1 MTYDDRADDGFRDS
15 PAFRDSFA
23 YRESVAARKATDL
36 GYAEEPAPRSTAYTP
51 GTYPI
56 GDYQS
61 TDYGTDSTLGLD
73 PAPEPAPSPVPEPVK
88 GPRDRL
94 AVHFG
99 WEIVLLLGAAAVGLL
114 LWRADPATLRGA
126 ALRELYLQTA
136 VVGAVTVGMALS
148 LRAAVPNLALGPI
161 AIAAGV
167 FFAENSD
174 RGILVTAGVTGL
186 LAAAAGVAMA
196 IAVTAFQV
204 PAWAVSLAA
213 GLGLIVWIQDHRG
226 PAEVVTGA
234 YRPGDHAVYWFA
246 GFVALSVL
254 GGVLGL
260 VPALRRA
267 TGRYRPVGDPS
278 IRGRGAVS
286 AALALTG
293 SSILAAAAGVLLA
306 LDTREIVPTENG
318 FGLMVLAL
326 GAALLGGTSVYGRH
340 GGLFGT
346 ALAVIGLTLLSRY
359 AAAEDRAVSVF
370 ALAAAAIAV
379 GLMVSRLV
387 EALGRPKPVPEVV
400 AAEAPAQQPYEPE
413 IDDAWSASQSPVW
426 TPHPSERSPED
437 RRWDERWAS
446 H

>member
-1 MTYDDRADDGFRDS
+1 MDVDLRLPT
-15 PAFRDSFA
+15 P
-23 YRESVAARKATDL
+23 EAARAALAAL
-36 GYAEEPAPRSTAYTP
+36 GAARRP
-51 GTYPI
+51 GE
-56 GDYQS
+56 GHAVQMQ
-61 TDYGTDSTLGLD
+61 GLD
-73 PAPEPAPSPVPEPVK
+73 AAPEPAPSPVPEPVK

-148 LRAAVPNLALGPI
+148 LRAAGP
-161 AIAAGV
+161 
-167 FFAENSD
+167 
-174 RGILVTAGVTGL
+174 L
-186 LAAAAGVAMA
+186 L
-196 IAVTAFQV
+196 
-204 PAWAVSLAA
+204 
-213 GLGLIVWIQDHRG
+213 
-226 PAEVVTGA
+226 E
-234 YRPGDHAVYWFA
+234 
-246 GFVALSVL
+246 
-254 GGVLGL
+254 
-260 VPALRRA
+260 
-267 TGRYRPVGDPS
+267 
-278 IRGRGAVS
+278 
-286 AALALTG
+286 
-293 SSILAAAAGVLLA
+293 
-306 LDTREIVPTENG
+306 LDTREIVPTEHG
-318 FGLMVLAL
+318 RGLMVLAL

>member
-1 MTYDDRADDGFRDS
+1 
-15 PAFRDSFA
+15 
-23 YRESVAARKATDL
+23 
-36 GYAEEPAPRSTAYTP
+36 
-51 GTYPI
+51 
-56 GDYQS
+56 
-61 TDYGTDSTLGLD
+61 
-73 PAPEPAPSPVPEPVK
+73 
-88 GPRDRL
+88 
-94 AVHFG
+94 
-99 WEIVLLLGAAAVGLL
+99 
-114 LWRADPATLRGA
+114 
-126 ALRELYLQTA
+126 
-136 VVGAVTVGMALS
+136 
-148 LRAAVPNLALGPI
+148 
-161 AIAAGV
+161 
-167 FFAENSD
+167 
-174 RGILVTAGVTGL
+174 
-186 LAAAAGVAMA
+186 
-196 IAVTAFQV
+196 
-204 PAWAVSLAA
+204 
-213 GLGLIVWIQDHRG
+213 
-226 PAEVVTGA
+226 
-234 YRPGDHAVYWFA
+234 
-246 GFVALSVL
+246 
-254 GGVLGL
+254 
-260 VPALRRA
+260 
-267 TGRYRPVGDPS
+267 
-278 IRGRGAVS
+278 
-286 AALALTG
+286 
-293 SSILAAAAGVLLA
+293 VLLA